1 MRKWMSFLVVL
12 CLPACTLNLIQT
24 DTHGTASDVVDSDPR
39 TDPTV
44 DANANVTLPIA
55 PSPFP

>member
-1 MRKWMSFLVVL
+1 MRKWMPILMIL

-44 DANANVTLPIA
+44 DANANVSLPLA
-55 PSPFP
+55 PSVVP